1 MLNQRLKNRL
11 NRKLNKSKKIL
22 WIGASLIA
30 LCGSSIVFAVPADQ
44 GRALVSDQVQQQ
56 VNINSASASELA
68 SSLKGVGLKTAQ
80 AIVAYRDANGAF
92 QSLDALMMV
101 KGVGNKTIKKN
112 MQRIVLE

>member
-30 LCGSSIVFAVPADQ
+30 LCGSSVVFSAPADQ
-44 GRALVSDQVQQQ
+44 GRALVSEQTQQQ

-68 SSLKGVGLKTAQ
+68 ASLKGIGIKTAQ

-101 KGVGNKTIKKN
+101 KGVGSKTIKKN
-112 MQRIVLE
+112 MQRITLE

>member
-30 LCGSSIVFAVPADQ
+30 LCGSSIVFAAPADQ

-68 SSLKGVGLKTAQ
+68 SSLKGRRVK
-80 AIVAYRDANGAF
+80 DGASHSRLSRCQWCF
-92 QSLDALMMV
+92 SESRCPDDGQGRGKSKQSRKICSV
-101 KGVGNKTIKKN
+101 
-112 MQRIVLE
+112 

>member
-1 MLNQRLKNRL
+1 MLKKRLRNS
-11 NRKLNKSKKIL
+11 LNKSKKIL

-30 LCGSSIVFAVPADQ
+30 LCGSSVVFAAPADQ
-44 GRALVSDQVQQQ
+44 GRALVSEQTQQQ

-68 SSLKGVGLKTAQ
+68 SSLKGVGFKTAQ

-101 KGVGNKTIKKN
+101 KGVGSKTIKKN
-112 MQRIVLE
+112 IQRITLE